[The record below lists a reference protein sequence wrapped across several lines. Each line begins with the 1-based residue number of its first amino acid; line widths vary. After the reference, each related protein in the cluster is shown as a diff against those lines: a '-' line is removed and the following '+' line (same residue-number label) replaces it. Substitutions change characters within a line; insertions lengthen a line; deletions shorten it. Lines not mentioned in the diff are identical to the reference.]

1 MLPPLTLFGNI
12 QESAKIKM
20 RNYIL
25 ALCQPSQPTY
35 GWLTLDNHLPCARR
49 SVNLLTFVSS
59 FNPRQLF
66 GVDILINSMSLRE
79 KKNKLRLRELNVLT
93 QHHTASRDR
102 NSVWIQV
109 VLLQSAWCF
118 CYTRF
123 YVTFLSFGWFFFNR
137 SIQRPLIASSALK
150 CALWTKHLCLNF
162 HIPWSFDFTICVT
175 FSFEINGK
183 VISWHF
189 PLLCLS
195 GLCAKI
201 KLFWNIFIS

>member
-35 GWLTLDNHLPCARR
+35 GWLTLDNHLACARR

-79 KKNKLRLRELNVLT
+79 KKTET
-93 QHHTASRDR
+93 
-102 NSVWIQV
+102 
-109 VLLQSAWCF
+109 
-118 CYTRF
+118 
-123 YVTFLSFGWFFFNR
+123 
-137 SIQRPLIASSALK
+137 
-150 CALWTKHLCLNF
+150 
-162 HIPWSFDFTICVT
+162 
-175 FSFEINGK
+175 
-183 VISWHF
+183 
-189 PLLCLS
+189 
-195 GLCAKI
+195 
-201 KLFWNIFIS
+201 